1 MTTLAA
7 PAARPA
13 PPAPSPTGR
22 GGTSP
27 APAGPDQNAA
37 RTLPGSTAA
46 AEPVADPDRNGSPPA
61 GAGTGGTGAVAGP
74 VGQRPVGRDGTG
86 VAGPVGQRAVGGDG
100 TGAGRGMLDGVTVRA
115 ASTVLVG
122 RQQELAGL
130 REALGRARAGEPA
143 TALVGGEAGVGKT
156 RLLEEFGALAA
167 VDGARVLVGQCLEL
181 GEAGLPFAPF
191 AAALREVLRRDGP
204 AVLAGYEAEFARLL
218 PELARVPAG
227 AVPPTGLPVS
237 DTPRGYLFDL
247 VADLFRRI
255 AEDRPLVLV
264 IEDLHWADRSTRDLI
279 GFLVRAARA
288 ARLLLVCTYRT
299 DELHRGHPL
308 RPFLAELDRARGVDR
323 VELSRLDRGG
333 TAAILADLLGAEPA
347 PRAVDDVHRRTQGN
361 PFFIEELAAAGDP
374 VGCAALPETLRDLL
388 LARVDRLPEP
398 AQRVLRIAAAG
409 GTRFA
414 HQLLAEVAGLPEPEL
429 EDALRAAVAAQLV
442 VADPDGDYEFRHAL
456 VREAVHDELLPGE
469 HARLHAR
476 YAAAIEAQPHLVAA
490 GRAPAEIAHHWYAA
504 HDHPRAL
511 VAARVAA
518 CAAADRYAYAE
529 QSRLLERVLELW
541 ELVPDAA
548 ERLGMDHLR
557 VLEETL
563 AAATT
568 AGDYNRALTLTRAAL
583 AEVDPDTEPLRAAR
597 LLDQRGRL
605 LALLG
610 KSDGTDEIR
619 RAYEL
624 AVGVPDGPE
633 RVRLLADIAAH
644 LVRIDPEQ
652 AASVAVEAMT
662 AAEAIG
668 EDVALLP
675 TRIAMLCRTSRK
687 ISDLGLAELRRAE
700 ALARATGNAPGLVS
714 ALVHLSDVLYE
725 LGRYAESEEAAAAG
739 VTEARR
745 FGISRSTGAYLL
757 SNRAE
762 ALIALGRWDEADAAC
777 AEAARI
783 DPPGVSGLHWLQLRA
798 GLRLARAHPTADE
811 LVGRALAFLARPYL
825 WPNHRLPLR
834 ELRIEAAL
842 AADDKVAA
850 LQAAR
855 AALAD
860 ERLADLPRE
869 GWPVLTAAAGTAALV
884 GDADLAGAV
893 AGLAAA
899 LPARYPAERAHAAQ
913 VTAILAGAG
922 VDGGAGVGGASA
934 GDADGAGGG
943 VLPAWRA
950 AVEAWRA
957 AGQPYPLGRALLGLA
972 EAAAAAGERDVVADA
987 VREAADIAA
996 RLGATPLGEQAAV
1009 LARRVGLRGGGRP
1022 GPDLLTSREQE
1033 VLRLVAEGHSN
1044 SRIAEQLFISPKT
1057 ASVHVSRIIAKLD
1070 VSNRVEAAALA
1081 HRLGLL
1087 TTPAPAP
1094 RRPSASS

>member
-1 MTTLAA
+1 
-7 PAARPA
+7 
-13 PPAPSPTGR
+13 
-22 GGTSP
+22 
-27 APAGPDQNAA
+27 
-37 RTLPGSTAA
+37 
-46 AEPVADPDRNGSPPA
+46 
-61 GAGTGGTGAVAGP
+61 
-74 VGQRPVGRDGTG
+74 
-86 VAGPVGQRAVGGDG
+86 
-100 TGAGRGMLDGVTVRA
+100 MLDAVTARA

-122 RQQELAGL
+122 RQHEVTAL
-130 REALGRARAGEPA
+130 RDALGRARAGDP
-143 TALVGGEAGVGKT
+143 TTILVGGEAGVGKT
-156 RLLEEFGALAA
+156 RLLEEFARLAT
-167 VDGARVLVGQCLEL
+167 DGGARVLVGQCLEL

-204 AVLAGYEAEFARLL
+204 GVFSGYEPEFARLL

-227 AVPPTGLPVS
+227 VAAPTGLPVS

-247 VADLFRRI
+247 VADLFQRI
-255 AEDRPLVLV
+255 ATGQPLVLV

-279 GFLVRAARA
+279 GFLVRAARTG
-288 ARLLLVCTYRT
+288 RLLLICTYRT

-308 RPFLAELDRARGVDR
+308 RPFLAELDRARGVER
-323 VELSRLDRGG
+323 VDLGRLDRDG
-333 TAAILADLLGAEPA
+333 TAAILADLLGAEPTA
-347 PRAVDDVHRRTQGN
+347 RAVDDVHGRTQGN

-414 HQLLAEVAGLPEPEL
+414 HELLAEVAGLPEHEL

-476 YAAAIEAQPHLVAA
+476 YAATIEAHPHLVAA

-511 VAARVAA
+511 VTARAAA

-548 ERLGMDHLR
+548 DRLGMDHLR

-568 AGDYNRALTLTRAAL
+568 AGDYNRAVTLTRAAL
-583 AEVDPDTEPLRAAR
+583 AEVDTDAEPLRAAR

-610 KSDGTDEIR
+610 KSDGRTELR
-619 RAYEL
+619 EAYRL
-624 AVGVPDGPE
+624 AAGVPDGPE

-644 LVRIDPEQ
+644 LVKIDPEQ
-652 AASVAVEAMT
+652 AATV
-662 AAEAIG
+662 AAEAMAAAEAVG

-675 TRIAMLCRTSRK
+675 TRIAMLCRTDK
-687 ISDLGLAELRRAE
+687 APDLGLAELRRAE
-700 ALARATGNAPGLVS
+700 VLARESGNAPALVS
-714 ALVHLSDVLYE
+714 ALVHLSDVLFE
-725 LGRYAESEEAAAAG
+725 LGRYAESEQAAAAG

-745 FGISRSTGAYLL
+745 VGISRSTGAYLL

-798 GLRLARAHPTADE
+798 GLRLARAHPAADE

-825 WPNHRLPLR
+825 WPNHRLPLH

-842 AADDKVAA
+842 AADDKVEAVR
-850 LQAAR
+850 AAR
-855 AALAD
+855 TALAD
-860 ERLADLPRE
+860 DRLPELPRE
-869 GWPVLTAAAGTAALV
+869 GWPVLSAAARTAALV
-884 GDADLAGAV
+884 ADADLAAEVSTVAAV
-893 AGLAAA
+893 
-899 LPARYPAERAHAAQ
+899 LPARYPAERAHGAQ
-913 VTAILAGAG
+913 VSAI
-922 VDGGAGVGGASA
+922 
-934 GDADGAGGG
+934 
-943 VLPAWRA
+943 
-950 AVEAWRA
+950 
-957 AGQPYPLGRALLGLA
+957 
-972 EAAAAAGERDVVADA
+972 
-987 VREAADIAA
+987 
-996 RLGATPLGEQAAV
+996 
-1009 LARRVGLRGGGRP
+1009 
-1022 GPDLLTSREQE
+1022 
-1033 VLRLVAEGHSN
+1033 
-1044 SRIAEQLFISPKT
+1044 
-1057 ASVHVSRIIAKLD
+1057 
-1070 VSNRVEAAALA
+1070 
-1081 HRLGLL
+1081 
-1087 TTPAPAP
+1087 
-1094 RRPSASS
+1094 

>member
-1 MTTLAA
+1 MTA
-7 PAARPA
+7 
-13 PPAPSPTGR
+13 
-22 GGTSP
+22 
-27 APAGPDQNAA
+27 
-37 RTLPGSTAA
+37 
-46 AEPVADPDRNGSPPA
+46 
-61 GAGTGGTGAVAGP
+61 
-74 VGQRPVGRDGTG
+74 
-86 VAGPVGQRAVGGDG
+86 
-100 TGAGRGMLDGVTVRA
+100 RA

-122 RQQELAGL
+122 RQHEVTAL
-130 REALGRARAGEPA
+130 RDALGRARAGDP
-143 TALVGGEAGVGKT
+143 TTILVGGEAGVGKT
-156 RLLEEFGALAA
+156 RLLEEFARLAT
-167 VDGARVLVGQCLEL
+167 DGGARVLVGQCLEL

-204 AVLAGYEAEFARLL
+204 GVFSGYEPEFARLL

-227 AVPPTGLPVS
+227 VAAPTGLPVS

-247 VADLFRRI
+247 VADLFQRI
-255 AEDRPLVLV
+255 ATGQPLVLV

-279 GFLVRAARA
+279 GFLVRAARTG
-288 ARLLLVCTYRT
+288 RLLLICTYRT

-308 RPFLAELDRARGVDR
+308 RPFLAELDRARGVER
-323 VELSRLDRGG
+323 VDLGRLDRDG
-333 TAAILADLLGAEPA
+333 TAAILADLLGAEPTA
-347 PRAVDDVHRRTQGN
+347 RAVDDVHGRTQGN

-414 HQLLAEVAGLPEPEL
+414 HELLAEVAGLPEHEL

-476 YAAAIEAQPHLVAA
+476 YAATIEAHPHLVAA

-511 VAARVAA
+511 VTARAAA

-548 ERLGMDHLR
+548 DRLGMDHLR

-568 AGDYNRALTLTRAAL
+568 AGDYNRAVTLTRAAL
-583 AEVDPDTEPLRAAR
+583 AEVDTDAEPLRAAR

-610 KSDGTDEIR
+610 KSDGRTELR
-619 RAYEL
+619 EAYRL
-624 AVGVPDGPE
+624 AAGVPDGPE

-644 LVRIDPEQ
+644 LVKIDPEQ
-652 AASVAVEAMT
+652 AATV
-662 AAEAIG
+662 AAEAMAAAEAVG

-675 TRIAMLCRTSRK
+675 TRIAMLCRTDK
-687 ISDLGLAELRRAE
+687 APDLGLAELRRAE
-700 ALARATGNAPGLVS
+700 VLARESGNAPALVS
-714 ALVHLSDVLYE
+714 ALVHLSDVLFE
-725 LGRYAESEEAAAAG
+725 LGRYAESEQAAAAG

-745 FGISRSTGAYLL
+745 VGISRSTGAYLL

-798 GLRLARAHPTADE
+798 GLRLARAHPAADE

-825 WPNHRLPLR
+825 WPNHRLPLH

-842 AADDKVAA
+842 AADDKVEAVR
-850 LQAAR
+850 AAR
-855 AALAD
+855 TALAD
-860 ERLADLPRE
+860 DRLPELPRE
-869 GWPVLTAAAGTAALV
+869 GWPVLSAAARTAALV
-884 GDADLAGAV
+884 ADADLAAEVSTVAAV
-893 AGLAAA
+893 
-899 LPARYPAERAHAAQ
+899 LPARYPAERAHGAQ
-913 VTAILAGAG
+913 VSAI
-922 VDGGAGVGGASA
+922 
-934 GDADGAGGG
+934 
-943 VLPAWRA
+943 
-950 AVEAWRA
+950 
-957 AGQPYPLGRALLGLA
+957 
-972 EAAAAAGERDVVADA
+972 
-987 VREAADIAA
+987 
-996 RLGATPLGEQAAV
+996 
-1009 LARRVGLRGGGRP
+1009 
-1022 GPDLLTSREQE
+1022 
-1033 VLRLVAEGHSN
+1033 
-1044 SRIAEQLFISPKT
+1044 
-1057 ASVHVSRIIAKLD
+1057 
-1070 VSNRVEAAALA
+1070 
-1081 HRLGLL
+1081 
-1087 TTPAPAP
+1087 
-1094 RRPSASS
+1094 